1 MATDLT
7 KKSKDKDDAGFRNTM
22 KSLKS
27 MVTQNK
33 NELSGMDPKI
43 KDKVSQILQIENS
56 AKFQICEHLSMRLD
70 IFSRFAF
77 PVFYIIY
84 LGISFGSLYRSPAIY
99 SICIIFGLLLA
110 VIYGIMKVNDRVK
123 EDQMTYKQATLHY
136 VKMRCCVRMKSSNLD
151 F

>member
-56 AKFQICEHLSMRLD
+56 AKF
-70 IFSRFAF
+70 
-77 PVFYIIY
+77 
-84 LGISFGSLYRSPAIY
+84 
-99 SICIIFGLLLA
+99 
-110 VIYGIMKVNDRVK
+110 
-123 EDQMTYKQATLHY
+123 
-136 VKMRCCVRMKSSNLD
+136 
-151 F
+151 